1 MDAENKTVEQ
11 QECENQENNRYSIEK
26 VVSRFPESQHALLRQ
41 SLTETETVLRN
52 YLFSLIM

>member
-11 QECENQENNRYSIEK
+11 QECENQESNRYSIEK